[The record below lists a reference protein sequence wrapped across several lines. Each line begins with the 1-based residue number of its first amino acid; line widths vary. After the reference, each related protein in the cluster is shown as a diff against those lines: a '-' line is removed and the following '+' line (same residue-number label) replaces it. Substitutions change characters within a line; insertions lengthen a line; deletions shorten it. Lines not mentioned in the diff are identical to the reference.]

1 MRGLEKIFRPRDLFV
16 PLTLF
21 VILDILDIPDEFG
34 GKNFFLKKSLDLK
47 LFRENLV
54 TRTFFWVFSY

>member
-1 MRGLEKIFRPRDLFV
+1 MIFEKKHFPLMRGLEKIFRPRDLFV

-34 GKNFFLKKSLDLK
+34 GKMFSLK
-47 LFRENLV
+47 RV
-54 TRTFFWVFSY
+54 WT